1 MSVCK
6 YRAFIFLDQPPPWVS
21 RTISVPIVLVKHT
34 AHMSMSMAVS
44 MDTATDTW
52 KHGHMDMIYGHVDI
66 WTFRHLDTRTCCR
79 DAGHDSIHK
88 SVLTIWLIYIR
99 NNVLKT
105 LTENVQNIN
114 NMGNL
119 PVFLNVYSL
128 KTFCHIRRFVL
139 ISFVSV
145 DVLSVYVLS
154 YYALCLFSSS
164 VHIRFVT
171 LYILSL
177 YLLSLYIL
185 SFRCFVII
193 RFVTESSYHI

>member
-1 MSVCK
+1 MSPL
-6 YRAFIFLDQPPPWVS
+6 FLSSILPICPCPWPCPWIQPL
-21 RTISVPIVLVKHT
+21 THGN
-34 AHMSMSMAVS
+34 
-44 MDTATDTW
+44 MDIW
-52 KHGHMDMIYGHVDI
+52 IWYMDMWTYGHLDI
-66 WTFRHLDTRTCCR
+66 WIQ
-79 DAGHDSIHK
+79 GH
-88 SVLTIWLIYIR
+88 VAVMQAMTVYIR
-99 NNVLKT
+99 VYWRYDLYIHNNVLLKT

-145 DVLSVYVLS
+145 DILSVYVLS

>member
-1 MSVCK
+1 ME
-6 YRAFIFLDQPPPWVS
+6 
-21 RTISVPIVLVKHT
+21 
-34 AHMSMSMAVS
+34 
-44 MDTATDTW
+44 TW
-52 KHGHMDMIYGHVDI
+52 TYGYMDMWTYGHLDI
-66 WTFRHLDTRTCCR
+66 WIQ
-79 DAGHDSIHK
+79 GH
-88 SVLTIWLIYIR
+88 VAVMQAMTVYIR
-99 NNVLKT
+99 VYWRYDLYIHNNVLKT

-154 YYALCLFSSS
+154 YDALCLFRSS
-164 VHIRFVT
+164 VHTRFVT
-171 LYILSL
+171 LHV
-177 YLLSLYIL
+177 LLLYIL